1 MNIEVMKLAL
11 EALQWFTAAEPWDE
25 PDVSKAIKALEE
37 ALAKQEQGEPVAL
50 ETVYET
56 IIHWDEGGGKRSRR
70 ELARRIV
77 AIYTTPQ
84 PKQEQ
89 GEPYT
94 IHTLHCVCGKTWQ
107 MDVCPT
113 KIKE

>member
-1 MNIEVMKLAL
+1 MSIEAMKLAL
-11 EALQWFTAAEPWDE
+11 DALEDSQL
-25 PDVSKAIKALEE
+25 SKTNAAIKALEE
-37 ALAKQEQGEPVAL
+37 ALKQEQDEPVAMRYDFDGYGYKYIDIGSGSDWQTRIKDA
-50 ETVYET
+50 EPVYS
-56 IIHWDEGGGKRSRR
+56 K
-70 ELARRIV
+70 
-77 AIYTTPQ
+77 PQ